1 MIEKNPSDHLRK
13 KFAQKTMKEARFYE
27 KNGTSEAPESK
38 ALSEGN
44 PLLRERRSVNRTMYR
59 TEFKSKRRC

>member
-1 MIEKNPSDHLRK
+1 MIEKIPSDHLRK

-27 KNGTSEAPESK
+27 KNGTNEGPESK
-38 ALSEGN
+38 GLSEGT
-44 PLLRERRSVNRTMYR
+44 PLLPERRSVNRAMYR